1 MPNAFDMN
9 RIVTLAALTGF
20 LAASG
25 ASAASAQSA
34 RQGEALVT
42 RDCAMCHAVNRQG
55 LSQNRRAPPLRE
67 LPRRMSPEVLRQQL
81 TSGITAGHPEM
92 PRFRFSAGE
101 VDAIMAYI
109 QAIQDE

>member
-1 MPNAFDMN
+1 MRIPTPASLVAAAFSGL
-9 RIVTLAALTGF
+9 LATYG
-20 LAASG
+20 
-25 ASAASAQSA
+25 ASAQSGQS
-34 RQGEALVT
+34 RQGEAIVT